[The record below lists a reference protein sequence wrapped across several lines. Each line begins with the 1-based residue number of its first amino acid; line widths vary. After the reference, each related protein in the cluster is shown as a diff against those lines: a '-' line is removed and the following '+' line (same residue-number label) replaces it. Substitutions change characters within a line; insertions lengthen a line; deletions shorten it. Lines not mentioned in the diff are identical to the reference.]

1 MRNIFDQYENLENR
15 LTHALACCLA
25 EDSKLLRR
33 FVRWVLER
41 EVPPANRLEIVE
53 QQLPG
58 ESPISEQEAESRG
71 LPDAWIHDGNVWA
84 LIIESKVASPVELG
98 QLRTHLATAQRR
110 GFEDVHLLVLS
121 VKPPGD
127 LPAGARH
134 LPWCEVYKW
143 CQRQAGTSAWAS
155 RMASYMEVAEAKMI
169 ADEYL
174 REGKLTA
181 FSGIPF
187 DDENPYNYVEA
198 RRVLRLAMQDLR
210 QRSDL
215 RKELGIDPE
224 GPGRPAI
231 TGREGSHVWDFIH
244 VKKAGDEQM
253 TRVPHVT
260 LAIHTDHALAITI
273 IPHGMKS
280 HFRRNL
286 LELGPDG
293 FFRLVK
299 QIEKNL
305 AKSLRNAVSYKP
317 WMEVLQ
323 RRYRTPSSLPTVDAR
338 LEFDLRTAFESQK
351 GGPKLQSEWLRSA
364 FSAYEHKRSNLQ
376 LAVGAFFPYRSCAI
390 MHSPKALDAF
400 AAAWIACKPLL
411 RVLIQGEQG

>member
-1 MRNIFDQYENLENR
+1 
-15 LTHALACCLA
+15 
-25 EDSKLLRR
+25 
-33 FVRWVLER
+33 
-41 EVPPANRLEIVE
+41 
-53 QQLPG
+53 
-58 ESPISEQEAESRG
+58 
-71 LPDAWIHDGNVWA
+71 
-84 LIIESKVASPVELG
+84 
-98 QLRTHLATAQRR
+98 
-110 GFEDVHLLVLS
+110 
-121 VKPPGD
+121 
-127 LPAGARH
+127 
-134 LPWCEVYKW
+134 
-143 CQRQAGTSAWAS
+143 
-155 RMASYMEVAEAKMI
+155 MI

-351 GGPKLQSEWLRSA
+351 GGPKLQSDGCARRFQLTSINDRTCNWQSERFSPTEAVPSCTARKHSTPSPQHGSPASRFCASCFGENKVSPPPGACADPWSA
-364 FSAYEHKRSNLQ
+364 VQGKTRQRKRPNSKGRGTSHNTAMRSNVQPASTSDIYQ
-376 LAVGAFFPYRSCAI
+376 LTHMQHCGRDDGRRFPHGPALG
-390 MHSPKALDAF
+390 SPSPFPPPGGRGEALG
-400 AAAWIACKPLL
+400 PLPAGDGL
-411 RVLIQGEQG
+411 GDGLLSGPVTIGSHVATTWARI